1 MVEPSLQRK
10 QSTVPT
16 ACMQTESTVIDCTI
30 GKAWD
35 LLSGFRLDAMCP
47 GAVTSVEFTE
57 KAAGMIGAC
66 AKVTYKDG
74 AVWTLRF
81 DEWSEKNH
89 SVAYELMSAEPSVSC
104 TSVQGEISLKRVTMT
119 DGVFISWLTE
129 FSNDADLTI
138 IQDSKY
144 KKQDMF
150 SDMAK
155 TLGAPAAAA
164 TETAGAAGGGAVA
177 TGTAQTSIKVHAP
190 PGGKSNI
197 TF

>member
-47 GAVTSVEFTE
+47 GAVTKVEFTE
-57 KAAGMIGAC
+57 KSAGMIGAC

-74 AVWTLRF
+74 AVWVLRF

-89 SVAYELMSAEPSVSC
+89 SVAYELMSAEPATSC
-104 TSVQGEISLKRVTMT
+104 TSVQGEISLKRVTMS

-155 TLGAPAAAA
+155 TLGAPAAATTTA
-164 TETAGAAGGGAVA
+164 TTGAGAGAGA
-177 TGTAQTSIKVHAP
+177 TGAAQTSIKVANP
-190 PGGKSNI
+190 PGGQSSI